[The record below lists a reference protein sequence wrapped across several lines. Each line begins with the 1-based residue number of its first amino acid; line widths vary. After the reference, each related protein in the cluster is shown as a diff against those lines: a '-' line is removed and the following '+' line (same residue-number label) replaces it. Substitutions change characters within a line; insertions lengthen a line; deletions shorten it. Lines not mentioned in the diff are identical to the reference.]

1 MIADTLKWLVDIETA
16 GILSFS
22 WIFPT
27 SVKEETREKKTSK
40 NALPSKFVLKGSLF
54 HNYCQ
59 KNAKKPKE
67 VQACDRPTGVTSSHE
82 KQGLRGTLRNCEEP
96 VSRLKSVES
105 WGVREKSEDFQ
116 WGEYRCW
123 RGVERKGGKRKR
135 ERYRQFSGSGRKR
148 EQPTESG
155 VWKRCSE
162 TTKMRTC
169 LSCIK
174 WKALILLSIISRGPA
189 GRRPSPLELR
199 KKAGR
204 ETRQTREQNVPPSEK
219 KKCLEKKEREKR
231 KVYFCFIGG
240 GY

>member
-82 KQGLRGTLRNCEEP
+82 EQGLRGTLRNCEEP
-96 VSRLKSVES
+96 VSGELR
-105 WGVREKSEDFQ
+105 GTREK
-116 WGEYRCW
+116 W
-123 RGVERKGGKRKR
+123 RLPMRRISMLE
-135 ERYRQFSGSGRKR
+135 GSGEKR
-148 EQPTESG
+148 G
-155 VWKRCSE
+155 
-162 TTKMRTC
+162 
-169 LSCIK
+169 
-174 WKALILLSIISRGPA
+174 
-189 GRRPSPLELR
+189 
-199 KKAGR
+199 
-204 ETRQTREQNVPPSEK
+204 
-219 KKCLEKKEREKR
+219 KKERKRDIASSAEVGGKGNSQPKVESGKDAEKPL
-231 KVYFCFIGG
+231 KCELAWVA
-240 GY
+240 